1 MNIIVGKSVQ
11 LVQTMFA
18 ITVSVNIVKMK
29 IKEVT
34 DYFYGLDPAH
44 MSYRHKVGD
53 IYGKK
58 NLKVPHAKLHRSKK
72 VTAKKTK

>member
-1 MNIIVGKSVQ
+1 
-11 LVQTMFA
+11 MFA

>member
-1 MNIIVGKSVQ
+1 M
-11 LVQTMFA
+11 LTMFA
-18 ITVSVNIVKMK
+18 QLVNANTAKMR